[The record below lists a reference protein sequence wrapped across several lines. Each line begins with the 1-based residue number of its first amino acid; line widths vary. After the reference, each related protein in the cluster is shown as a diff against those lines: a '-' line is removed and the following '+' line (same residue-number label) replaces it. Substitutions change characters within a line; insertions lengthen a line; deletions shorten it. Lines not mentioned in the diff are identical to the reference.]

1 MSTAGQMCCL
11 VSDGDRGIEVAKFGG
26 FFARVEIVIWLC
38 GRQPT
43 CGKTEIVGQL
53 RRALIGCSELRARRS
68 VRFAVAAAAGCQAL
82 GGGKSRPL
90 GEDRRCSLCSVG
102 HSRCLPSRQSV
113 WCFRT
118 TEQLNNDGAAYML
131 QPEHFSH
138 TQEGNTHTRARQVV
152 RSESQARLVWLW
164 FVFWLTMM
172 MRTPTTPPPHLEAT
186 VLCTTPIPT
195 LILRNTEP

>member
-43 CGKTEIVGQL
+43 CGKTEIVGRL
-53 RRALIGCSELRARRS
+53 KRALIGCSELRARRS

-102 HSRCLPSRQSV
+102 HSPLPLVEAERLVLSNDRA
-113 WCFRT
+113 
-118 TEQLNNDGAAYML
+118 TEQRCSSLHVATKTL
-131 QPEHFSH
+131 FSH
-138 TQEGNTHTRARQVV
+138 TRRQHAYTSAISGQV
-152 RSESQARLVWLW
+152 
-164 FVFWLTMM
+164 
-172 MRTPTTPPPHLEAT
+172 
-186 VLCTTPIPT
+186 T
-195 LILRNTEP
+195 LSSKVGLAEYGSYFGSR

>member
-68 VRFAVAAAAGCQAL
+68 VRFALAAAAACQAL
-82 GGGKSRPL
+82 GGGKSRPS
-90 GEDRRCSLCSVG
+90 GGDRLCSLYSVG
-102 HSRCLPSRQSV
+102 YSRCLSSRQSV

-118 TEQLNNDGAAYML
+118 TEHLNNDGAAYML
-131 QPEHFSH
+131 QPKHFSH

-152 RSESQARLVWLW
+152 RIASKVGLA
-164 FVFWLTMM
+164 
-172 MRTPTTPPPHLEAT
+172 
-186 VLCTTPIPT
+186 
-195 LILRNTEP
+195 